1 MVGVR
6 MDGETMSASTI
17 GSNMRCENYYFLLA
31 VVSHELQERVPHES
45 TNITTMTN
53 DDAINECYILSSSST
68 VIGASPEG
76 GVDRDMGNF

>member
-17 GSNMRCENYYFLLA
+17 GSKMRCENFMA

-45 TNITTMTN
+45 TNTTTM
-53 DDAINECYILSSSST
+53 ACVY
-68 VIGASPEG
+68 
-76 GVDRDMGNF
+76 